1 MMPHELNQLGLD
13 ARQREQNWQWIGDQI
28 ERYWCDV
35 ASLPVAP
42 ALDLL
47 PLRRELEA
55 FDFAA
60 PQPPLEALR
69 CALAGL
75 RSNQVHTPHPRYFG
89 LFNPAPT
96 AMGVVADA
104 LVAAF
109 NPQIAAW
116 SHNPF
121 AAEVERHLIRT
132 FGIAFGYPPAS
143 VDGVFTSGGAEA
155 NHTALLCAL
164 TQKIPAFGRDGAA
177 AAKQLPAIFVG
188 ALGHDSVL
196 KAARM
201 CGIGTRSVH
210 AVPVDGAL
218 RMTPAALEQAFAA
231 ISPAQPV
238 LVVATAGSTSAGVVD
253 DLQGLGE
260 LAHRYQAWFHVDAA
274 WGGFAALLPEL
285 RPWVA
290 GLERADSITFDAH
303 KSLSVPMGAGMFLT
317 RHPDILERTF
327 RVGADY
333 MPRDGDGASMA
344 QPDPFAHSM
353 QWSRRFIG
361 LKLFLSLAV
370 AGWPGYLAA
379 LRHQCAMGDL
389 LRQQAPARGWTVANA
404 TPLPLVLLQD
414 ATAAHSP
421 AALDAVVRAV
431 VESGAA
437 WISTVRWRS
446 PQGEQS
452 AIRACITNYR
462 TQPEDI
468 DALFTALDQA
478 RSPRPFAHA

>member
-1 MMPHELNQLGLD
+1 MTTQELDRLGLD
-13 ARQREQNWQWIGDQI
+13 PAQREQNWQWMGEEI
-28 ERYWCDV
+28 ERYWREV

-42 ALDLL
+42 ALELAR
-47 PLRRELEA
+47 LRRELEA
-55 FDFAA
+55 CDFSS
-60 PQPPLEALR
+60 PQSPLEALR
-69 CALAGL
+69 FALAGL
-75 RSNQVHTPHPRYFG
+75 RRDQVHTPHPRYFG

-132 FGIAFGYPPAS
+132 LGTAFGYPAEF

-164 TQKIPAFGRDGAA
+164 TEKIPAYGRDGVVAA
-177 AAKQLPAIFVG
+177 GRPPAIFVS
-188 ALGHDSVL
+188 ALSHDSVL
-196 KAARM
+196 KAARL
-201 CGIGTRSVH
+201 CGLGTRSVH
-210 AVPVDGAL
+210 AVPVDESMRLA
-218 RMTPAALEQAFAA
+218 PAALERALAA
-231 ISPAQPV
+231 TAEAQPI

-253 DLQGLGE
+253 DVRGLGE
-260 LAHRYQAWFHVDAA
+260 VARRRGAWFHVDAA
-274 WGGFAALLPEL
+274 WGGFAVLLPEL
-285 RPWVA
+285 RPLLA
-290 GLERADSITFDAH
+290 GLELADSITFDAH

-333 MPRDGDGASMA
+333 MPRDGDRASLA
-344 QPDPFAHSM
+344 PPDPYAHSM

-370 AGWPGYLAA
+370 AGWEGYRAA
-379 LRHQCAMGDL
+379 LRHQCAMGEL
-389 LRQQAPARGWTVANA
+389 LRHEAAAQGWAVVNP

-414 ATAAHSP
+414 ASGVHP
-421 AALDAVVRAV
+421 PEALDSIVRGVVA
-431 VESGAA
+431 SGAA
-437 WISTVRWRS
+437 WVSTVRWQS
-446 PQGEQS
+446 PRGEQC

-462 TQPEDI
+462 TQPGDVH
-468 DALFTALDQA
+468 ALLSALDRA
-478 RSPRPFAHA
+478 RSALDS